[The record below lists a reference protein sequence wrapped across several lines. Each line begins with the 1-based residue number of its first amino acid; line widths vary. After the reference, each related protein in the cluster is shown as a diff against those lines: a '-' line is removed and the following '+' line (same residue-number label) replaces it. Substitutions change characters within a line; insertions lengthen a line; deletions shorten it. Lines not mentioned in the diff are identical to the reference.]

1 MDVLW
6 QGGTVATS
14 QFDSDA
20 FVQLLT
26 EFQSRLYVYILS
38 VVANDRAAND
48 ILSDTNATLWQKREE
63 FQIGTSFAAWAFK
76 VAYFRILAYQKK
88 RRSDRHV
95 FSDEFLSEVAEVAA
109 AVSEEIGEM
118 RSALSLCLKKL
129 SSADRRLVNMR
140 YESGMS
146 VQHIAGVHH
155 KTPNA
160 ISHAL
165 FRIRAALTQCIE
177 RTMRSEPAV

>member
-88 RRSDRHV
+88 RHSDRHV

-109 AVSEEIGEM
+109 VVSEEISEM